1 MKNAIRCPVCGV
13 EFDPRTPVCH
23 ISKHH
28 KGATEHQL
36 RQIRDARRQ
45 HFYSSSLGA
54 DGKSTPLV

>member
-1 MKNAIRCPVCGV
+1 MKNAIRCPVCGE

-28 KGATEHQL
+28 KHATEHQL

-45 HFYSSSLGA
+45 HFNSSSLGA
-54 DGKSTPLV
+54 DGK